1 MAIDLAQDHVAPRF
15 GLHDHAVDPLEGVEF
30 DRQRLRRDRL
40 LVETN
45 LLEERVDLLD
55 RLAVTAS
62 PATERLK
69 MNTRGDFGGNQRLVE
84 TDIMP
89 GERAWWLEW
98 ASLE

>member
-1 MAIDLAQDHVAPRF
+1 MN
-15 GLHDHAVDPLEGVEF
+15 GVEPM
-30 DRQRLRRDRL
+30 RQARQAPKTCAGAAVPESPLGA
-40 LVETN
+40 
-45 LLEERVDLLD
+45 LEF
-55 RLAVTAS
+55 A
-62 PATERLK
+62 ERLK

>member
-1 MAIDLAQDHVAPRF
+1 M
-15 GLHDHAVDPLEGVEF
+15 PLTT
-30 DRQRLRRDRL
+30 R
-40 LVETN
+40 
-45 LLEERVDLLD
+45 
-55 RLAVTAS
+55 AS
-62 PATERLK
+62 PRIAERLK